1 MSPVRIGVLVSVAL
15 VFAIGLALL
24 ARGMA
29 SGHNKPVAPPVA
41 AAPPKPTLRVLV
53 AARDL
58 NPGDRLALAD
68 FAWQPW
74 PEDNVNKAF
83 IVDVTAPKPQAVPG
97 GADTTVKIETAAI
110 NVAKDRAH
118 DFMVAND
125 GGPAARFVDSVVRD
139 PMLKGEPILEAK
151 VVHAGASGI
160 LAVQLTP
167 GMRAMS
173 IPLNP
178 ESAAGGFIL
187 PGDHVDVMQSRQLDT
202 PGGGKRFASGTVLKN
217 VKVLA
222 IDQNTGRVQKSAAVV
237 GATATLELT
246 PEQAELI
253 ALTKTEG
260 QLTLIL
266 RSYADYAGNAVIGRG
281 AHAEDGPP
289 VPTVVRV
296 FRGVGPGASAQDMAV
311 PR

>member
-29 SGHNKPVAPPVA
+29 SGHNRPVVQQVA
-41 AAPPKPTLRVLV
+41 APPPKPTMRVLV

-58 NPGDRLALAD
+58 APGDRLTLAD

-74 PEDNVNKAF
+74 PEDNINVAF
-83 IVDVTAPKPQAVPG
+83 IVDVTAPKPQAIS
-97 GADTTVKIETAAI
+97 GAATTTTKIEAAAI
-110 NVAKDRAH
+110 NVAQNKAH
-118 DFMVAND
+118 DIMVASD
-125 GGPAARFVDSVVRD
+125 GGPAARFVDAVVRD
-139 PMLKGEPILEAK
+139 QILKGEPILEAK
-151 VVHAGASGI
+151 VVHAGSSGI
-160 LAVQLTP
+160 MAVQLTP
-167 GMRAMS
+167 GLRAIS
-173 IPLNP
+173 VPLSA

-187 PGDHVDVMQSRQLDT
+187 PGDHVDVVQSRQIDS
-202 PGGGKRFASGTVLKN
+202 PGGGKRYISGTVLKN

-246 PEQAELI
+246 PEQSELI
-253 ALTKTEG
+253 VLAKTEG

-266 RSYADYAGNAVIGRG
+266 RSYADYAGSTVLGRG
-281 AHAEDGPP
+281 ARSHEDGPP
-289 VPTVVRV
+289 VPTVVKV
-296 FRGVGPGASAQDMAV
+296 FRGSNQTDMAV
-311 PR
+311 AR